1 MKAILLRYGAVF
13 LLYITLAL
21 LAWTACTPQ
30 SELFTEDSQ
39 AVLSF
44 SEEAVVFDTVF
55 AAIPTITKRLR
66 VYNRNAR
73 ALRIRQVAVGGAEAS
88 SYRIIIRGEERRQFD
103 NLSLLGGDSLLVLIR
118 AEVPPS
124 AESEIYLSY
133 DSLLF
138 ETNGRLQDVKLITW
152 GENVNHIRGAIAC
165 NSTWTAQ
172 RPYILYDSV
181 TVAEG
186 CSLLIEAGARIIG
199 FNGASLNVLGSLE
212 VAGSAEQKVSFGG
225 FRREP
230 AFANAPGQ
238 WEGIFIYP
246 QSPQNDLRHA
256 IIKNAEIG
264 LGVERSRLRLESC
277 LIQNMRIAGL
287 AAVGAEVEAINCIL
301 TNCIE
306 RLFQGANG
314 GSYNLQ
320 HCTLANY
327 EFFFNRNSAPG
338 TVFINQAGAAPMTIS
353 LLNSIFW
360 GNLNDEILFSGE
372 NLSIAAGYNIFRSAL
387 YSAQAL
393 NPSNNQNQV
402 NVVTDSLF
410 RRPRLFDFSLPI
422 TSPARGAG
430 LSSSI
435 SEDFLA
441 RPRANPPG
449 LGALEGQ

>member
-1 MKAILLRYGAVF
+1 MKAVF
-13 LLYITLAL
+13 LRHGAANFLYIALCL
-21 LAWTACTPQ
+21 LAIGACTPQ

-44 SEEAVVFDTVF
+44 SEEAIVFDTVF
-55 AAIPTITKRLR
+55 AAIPTVTKRLR

-73 ALRIRQVAVGGAEAS
+73 ALRIRQIALGGGQAS
-88 SYRIIIRGEERRQFD
+88 PYRIIIRGEERRQFD
-103 NLSLLGGDSLLVLIR
+103 NLSLLGGDSLLVLVST
-118 AEVPPS
+118 EVPPS
-124 AESEIYLSY
+124 AESEIYLAY
-133 DSLLF
+133 DSLIF

-165 NSTWTAQ
+165 NSVWTAQ

-181 TVAEG
+181 TVPQG
-186 CSLLIEAGARIIG
+186 CSLHIEAGTRIIG
-199 FNGASLNVLGSLE
+199 FNGASLHVLGSLE
-212 VAGSAEQKVSFGG
+212 VAGNAEQKVSFGG

-230 AFANAPGQ
+230 AFANVPGQ

-246 QSPQNDLRHA
+246 QSPDNHLRHA
-256 IIKNAEIG
+256 LIRNAIIG
-264 LGVERSRLRLESC
+264 LAVERSRLRLESC
-277 LIQNMRIAGL
+277 LIQNMRVAGL

-301 TNCIE
+301 NNCIE

-314 GSYNLQ
+314 GSYSLQ

-327 EFFFNRNSAPG
+327 EFFFNRNNAPG
-338 TVFINQAGAAPMTIS
+338 TVFINQTGAAPMSIS

-372 NLSIAAGYNIFRSAL
+372 ELSIVAGYNIFRSAL

-393 NPSNNQNQV
+393 NPNNNQNQV
-402 NVVTDSLF
+402 NVAADSLF

-441 RPRANPPG
+441 RPRANPPA